1 MTLVPVNPKDIP
13 MLSMRHAHCKAV
25 RTIEEFMRSEHEAVQ
40 LKYDA
45 KEYAS
50 VASVQSTYKKA
61 IRKLHV
67 DCVVL
72 TRQGKVY
79 LIKGGVFND

>member
-1 MTLVPVNPKDIP
+1 MTLVPVDPRDIP
-13 MLSMRHAHCKAV
+13 MFSMRHAHCKAM

-40 LKYDA
+40 LKYDTE
-45 KEYAS
+45 EYAS
-50 VASVQSTYKKA
+50 VASIQNTYSRA

-79 LIKGGVFND
+79 LIKGGVFN

>member
-1 MTLVPVNPKDIP
+1 MNLVPVDPKTIP
-13 MLSMRHAHCKAV
+13 MLSMKHSHCKAM

-40 LKYDA
+40 LKYDT

-50 VASVQSTYKKA
+50 VASVQGTYRRA
-61 IRKLHV
+61 ARKLHV
-67 DCVVL
+67 DCLVMA
-72 TRQGKVY
+72 RQGKVY

>member
-1 MTLVPVNPKDIP
+1 MTLVPVDPKDIP
-13 MLSMRHAHCKAV
+13 MLSMRHAHCKAM

-40 LKYDA
+40 LKYA
-45 KEYAS
+45 TEEYAS
-50 VASVQSTYKKA
+50 VASVLSTYKKA

-67 DCVVL
+67 DCVVM

>member
-1 MTLVPVNPKDIP
+1 MTLVPVDPKTIS
-13 MLSMRHAHCKAV
+13 MHSMRHSHCKAM

-40 LKYDA
+40 LKYDTE
-45 KEYAS
+45 EYAS
-50 VASVQSTYKKA
+50 VASIQSTYKKA

-67 DCVVL
+67 DCVVMS
-72 TRQGKVY
+72 RQGKVY

>member
-1 MTLVPVNPKDIP
+1 MTLVPVDLKDIP
-13 MLSMRHAHCKAV
+13 VLFSRHAHCKAMQ
-25 RTIEEFMRSEHEAVQ
+25 TIEEFMRSEHEAVQ

-50 VASVQSTYKKA
+50 VASAQSTYRKA
-61 IRKLHV
+61 ILKLHV

>member
-1 MTLVPVNPKDIP
+1 MTLVPVNPKTIP
-13 MLSMRHAHCKAV
+13 MLSMRHSHCKAM
-25 RTIEEFMRSEHEAVQ
+25 RIIEEFMRSEHEAVQ
-40 LKYDA
+40 LKYDT

-50 VASVQSTYKKA
+50 VNSVQSTYRRA

-67 DCVVL
+67 DCAVL

>member
-1 MTLVPVNPKDIP
+1 MTLVPVDLKDIP
-13 MLSMRHAHCKAV
+13 MLSMRHSHCKAMK
-25 RTIEEFMRSEHEAVQ
+25 TIEEFMRSGHEAVQ
-40 LKYDA
+40 LKYDT

-50 VASVQSTYKKA
+50 VNSVQSTYRRA

-67 DCVVL
+67 DCVMM

>member
-1 MTLVPVNPKDIP
+1 MTLVPVDPKTIP
-13 MLSMRHAHCKAV
+13 MLSVRHSHCKAM

-40 LKYDA
+40 LKYDTA
-45 KEYAS
+45 EYAS
-50 VASVQSTYKKA
+50 VSSVLSTYKRA

-67 DCVVL
+67 DCVVMS
-72 TRQGKVY
+72 RQGKVY

>member
-1 MTLVPVNPKDIP
+1 MTLVPVDPKAIP
-13 MLSMRHAHCKAV
+13 TLSMRHSHCKAM

-40 LKYDA
+40 LKYDSQ
-45 KEYAS
+45 EYAS
-50 VASVQSTYKKA
+50 VDSIRVTYTRA

>member
-1 MTLVPVNPKDIP
+1 MTLVPVDPRDIS
-13 MLSMRHAHCKAV
+13 MFSMRHAHCKAM

-40 LKYDA
+40 LKYDTE
-45 KEYAS
+45 EYAS
-50 VASVQSTYKKA
+50 VASIQNTYSRA

-79 LIKGGVFND
+79 LIKGGVFN

>member
-1 MTLVPVNPKDIP
+1 MTLVPVDPKDIP
-13 MLSMRHAHCKAV
+13 MFSMRHAHCKAM

-40 LKYDA
+40 LKYDTE
-45 KEYAS
+45 EYAS
-50 VASVQSTYKKA
+50 VVSIQNTYSRA

-79 LIKGGVFND
+79 LIKGEVFN

>member
-1 MTLVPVNPKDIP
+1 MTLVPVDPKTIP
-13 MLSMRHAHCKAV
+13 MLSTRHSHCKAM
-25 RTIEEFMRSEHEAVQ
+25 RIIEEFMQSEHEAVQ
-40 LKYDA
+40 LKYDT

-50 VASVQSTYKKA
+50 VTSVQSAYKKA
-61 IRKLHV
+61 IRRLHV

-72 TRQGKVY
+72 TRKGKVY

>member
-1 MTLVPVNPKDIP
+1 MTLVPVDPKAIP
-13 MLSMRHAHCKAV
+13 MLSMRHSHCKAM
-25 RTIEEFMRSEHEAVQ
+25 RIIEEFMRSEHEAVQ
-40 LKYDA
+40 LEYDP
-45 KEYAS
+45 KEYTS
-50 VASVQSTYKKA
+50 VNSVQGTYRKA
-61 IRKLHV
+61 ARKLHV

>member
-1 MTLVPVNPKDIP
+1 MTLVPVDPKTIP
-13 MLSMRHAHCKAV
+13 MLSMRHHHCKAMQ
-25 RTIEEFMRSEHEAVQ
+25 TIEEFMKSEHEAVQ
-40 LKYDA
+40 LKYDT

-50 VASVQSTYKKA
+50 VASVQSTYRKA
-61 IRKLHV
+61 IRKLYV

>member
-1 MTLVPVNPKDIP
+1 MTLVPVDPKTIP
-13 MLSMRHAHCKAV
+13 MLSMRHSHCKAM
-25 RTIEEFMRSEHEAVQ
+25 RTIEEFMRSGHEAVQ
-40 LKYDA
+40 LKYDT

-50 VASVQSTYKKA
+50 VNSVQSTYRRA

-67 DCVVL
+67 DCVMM

>member
-1 MTLVPVNPKDIP
+1 MTLVPVDPKDIP
-13 MLSMRHAHCKAV
+13 MFSMRHAHCKAM

-40 LKYDA
+40 LKYDTE
-45 KEYAS
+45 EYAS
-50 VASVQSTYKKA
+50 VASIQNTYSKA

-79 LIKGGVFND
+79 LIKGGVFN

>member
-1 MTLVPVNPKDIP
+1 MTLVPVDPKDIP
-13 MLSMRHAHCKAV
+13 MFSMRHAHCKAM

-40 LKYDA
+40 LKYDTE
-45 KEYAS
+45 EYTS
-50 VASVQSTYKKA
+50 VASIQNTYSRA

-79 LIKGGVFND
+79 LIKGGVFN

>member
-1 MTLVPVNPKDIP
+1 MTLAPVDPKDIP
-13 MLSMRHAHCKAV
+13 MFSTRHAHCKAM

-40 LKYDA
+40 LKYDTE
-45 KEYAS
+45 EYTSA
-50 VASVQSTYKKA
+50 ASVQSTYSKA
-61 IRKLHV
+61 IRRLHV

-79 LIKGGVFND
+79 LIKGGVFN

>member
-1 MTLVPVNPKDIP
+1 MTLVPVDPKTIP
-13 MLSMRHAHCKAV
+13 MLSMRHSHCKAM

-40 LKYDA
+40 LKYDM

-50 VASVQSTYKKA
+50 VSSVQSVYIRA
-61 IRKLHV
+61 VRKLHV
-67 DCVVL
+67 NCVVL

>member
-1 MTLVPVNPKDIP
+1 MILVPVDPKNI
-13 MLSMRHAHCKAV
+13 SIHATRHAHCKAM
-25 RTIEEFMRSEHEAVQ
+25 RNIEEFMRSKHEAVQ

-45 KEYAS
+45 GEYAS
-50 VASVQSTYKKA
+50 VASVQSTYKRA
-61 IRKLHV
+61 ISKLHV
-67 DCVVL
+67 DCAVL

>member
-1 MTLVPVNPKDIP
+1 MTLVPVEPKDIT
-13 MLSMRHAHCKAV
+13 MTSTRHAHCKAMRIV
-25 RTIEEFMRSEHEAVQ
+25 EEFMRSEHEAVQ

-50 VASVQSTYKKA
+50 VDSIRSTYTKA

-67 DCVVL
+67 DCVVM
-72 TRQGKVY
+72 TRQVKAY

>member
-1 MTLVPVNPKDIP
+1 MTLVPVDPKTIS
-13 MLSMRHAHCKAV
+13 MLSVRHSYCKAM
-25 RTIEEFMRSEHEAVQ
+25 RIIEEFMRSGHEAVQ
-40 LKYDA
+40 LKYESN
-45 KEYAS
+45 EYAS
-50 VASVQSTYKKA
+50 VASIQSTYRKA

-67 DCVVL
+67 DCVVM